1 MSHFGRETLH
11 GVRSF
16 LVTLRPETKD
26 ASMIINPTNR
36 DDIRERAIETTSE
49 IVLKCGNLSV
59 RMDDVAQELSVSK
72 RTLYEIFGS
81 KEELLVEC
89 MKRHI
94 ARMSKIIADEMGREE
109 DVLTVF
115 IKHLEVLIAE
125 SRERDHNKFEDMDKY
140 PKLKK
145 LFHEHLA
152 DMACRMRGFME
163 LGVRQGV
170 FRDDLN
176 MDVLMK
182 SLSAM
187 GTMANKESESGQF
200 RYDEL
205 IDGTIVV
212 LLRGIATPKG
222 MEKLDKY
229 RYKSNNR

>member
-11 GVRSF
+11 GVWSF
-16 LVTLRPETKD
+16 LISLRPETKD

-81 KEELLVEC
+81 KEELLIEC
-89 MKRHI
+89 FKRHT
-94 ARMSKIIADEMGREE
+94 ALMSRTIEDEINREE
-109 DVLTVF
+109 DVLSV
-115 IKHLEVLIAE
+115 IINHLEIILNE
-125 SRERDHNKFEDMDKY
+125 SGETDHNKFSDMDKY
-140 PKLKK
+140 PRLKK
-145 LFHEHLA
+145 IFHEHLA
-152 DMACRMRGFME
+152 DMANRMRGFME

-182 SLSAM
+182 AFSAM
-187 GTMANKESESGQF
+187 GTMANKESNSNLF

-229 RYKSNNR
+229 RYKSNNK

>member
-1 MSHFGRETLH
+1 
-11 GVRSF
+11 
-16 LVTLRPETKD
+16 
-26 ASMIINPTNR
+26 MIINPTNR
-36 DDIRERAIETTSE
+36 DDIRQRAIESTSD
-49 IVLKCGNLSV
+49 IVLRCGNLSV

-81 KEELLVEC
+81 KEELLIEC

-94 ARMSKIIADEMGREE
+94 ARMSRIIADEMGREE

-115 IKHLEVLIAE
+115 IRHLEVLIAE

-182 SLSAM
+182 SFSAM
-187 GTMANKESESGQF
+187 GTMANKESDSGRF

>member
-1 MSHFGRETLH
+1 MSHFGRETLR

-182 SLSAM
+182 SFSAM

>member
-11 GVRSF
+11 GVWSF

-182 SLSAM
+182 SFSAM

>member
-16 LVTLRPETKD
+16 LVSLRPETKD

-182 SLSAM
+182 SFSAM

>member
-1 MSHFGRETLH
+1 
-11 GVRSF
+11 
-16 LVTLRPETKD
+16 
-26 ASMIINPTNR
+26 MIITTSNR
-36 DDIRERAIETTSE
+36 EEIRERAIETTSE
-49 IVLKCGNLSV
+49 IVLRCGNLSV

-81 KEELLVEC
+81 KEELLLEC
-89 MKRHI
+89 MNRHI
-94 ARMSKIIADEMGREE
+94 ARMSKMLEEEIGREE

-115 IKHLEVLIAE
+115 LKHLEVLINE

-152 DMACRMRGFME
+152 DMARRMRGFME
-163 LGVRQGV
+163 LGVKQGV

-182 SLSAM
+182 AFSAM
-187 GTMANKESESGQF
+187 GTMANKEADRGEF

-205 IDGTIVV
+205 IDGTLVV
-212 LLRGIATPKG
+212 LLRGIASPKG
-222 MEKLDKY
+222 MAKLEKY

>member
-1 MSHFGRETLH
+1 
-11 GVRSF
+11 
-16 LVTLRPETKD
+16 
-26 ASMIINPTNR
+26 MIINTSNR
-36 DDIRERAIETTSE
+36 EEIRERAIETTSE
-49 IVLKCGNLSV
+49 IVLRCGNLSV

-81 KEELLVEC
+81 KEELLLEC
-89 MKRHI
+89 MNRHI
-94 ARMSKIIADEMGREE
+94 AHMSKMLEDEIGREE

-115 IKHLEVLIAE
+115 LKHLEVLINE

-145 LFHEHLA
+145 VFHEHLA
-152 DMACRMRGFME
+152 DMARRMRSFME
-163 LGVRQGV
+163 LGVKQGV

-182 SLSAM
+182 AFSAM
-187 GTMANKESESGQF
+187 GTMANKEADKNEF

-205 IDGTIVV
+205 IDGTLVV
-212 LLRGIATPKG
+212 LLRGIASPKG
-222 MEKLDKY
+222 MAKLEKY

>member
-1 MSHFGRETLH
+1 
-11 GVRSF
+11 
-16 LVTLRPETKD
+16 
-26 ASMIINPTNR
+26 MIINTSNR
-36 DDIRERAIETTSE
+36 EEIRERAIETTSE
-49 IVLKCGNLSV
+49 IVLRCGNLSV

-81 KEELLVEC
+81 KEELLLEC
-89 MKRHI
+89 MNRHI
-94 ARMSKIIADEMGREE
+94 ARMSKMLEEEIGREE

-115 IKHLEVLIAE
+115 LKHLEVLINE

-145 LFHEHLA
+145 VFHEHLA
-152 DMACRMRGFME
+152 DMARRMRSFME
-163 LGVRQGV
+163 LGVKQGV

-182 SLSAM
+182 AFSAM
-187 GTMANKESESGQF
+187 GTMANKEADRGEF

-205 IDGTIVV
+205 IDGTLVV
-212 LLRGIATPKG
+212 LLRGIAAPKG
-222 MEKLDKY
+222 MAKLEKY

>member
-1 MSHFGRETLH
+1 
-11 GVRSF
+11 
-16 LVTLRPETKD
+16 
-26 ASMIINPTNR
+26 MIINPSNR
-36 DDIRERAIETTSE
+36 EEIRERAIETTSE
-49 IVLKCGNLSV
+49 IVLRCGNLSV

-81 KEELLVEC
+81 KEELLLEC
-89 MKRHI
+89 MNRHI
-94 ARMSKIIADEMGREE
+94 ARMSKMLEEEIGREE

-115 IKHLEVLIAE
+115 LKHLEVLINE

-152 DMACRMRGFME
+152 DMARRMRGFME
-163 LGVRQGV
+163 LGVKQGV
-170 FRDDLN
+170 FLADLN

-182 SLSAM
+182 AFSAM
-187 GTMANKESESGQF
+187 GTMANKEADRGEF

-205 IDGTIVV
+205 IDGTLVV
-212 LLRGIATPKG
+212 LLRGIASPKG
-222 MEKLDKY
+222 MAKLEKY

>member
-1 MSHFGRETLH
+1 
-11 GVRSF
+11 
-16 LVTLRPETKD
+16 
-26 ASMIINPTNR
+26 MIITTSNR
-36 DDIRERAIETTSE
+36 EEIRERAIETTSE
-49 IVLKCGNLSV
+49 IVLRCGNLSV

-81 KEELLVEC
+81 KEELLLEC
-89 MKRHI
+89 MNRHI
-94 ARMSKIIADEMGREE
+94 ARMSKMLEEEIGREE

-115 IKHLEVLIAE
+115 LKHLEVLINE

-145 LFHEHLA
+145 VFHEHLA
-152 DMACRMRGFME
+152 DMARRMRGFME
-163 LGVRQGV
+163 LGVKQGV

-182 SLSAM
+182 AFSAM
-187 GTMANKESESGQF
+187 GTMANKEADRGEF

-205 IDGTIVV
+205 IDGTLVV
-212 LLRGIATPKG
+212 LLRGIAAPKG
-222 MEKLDKY
+222 MAKLEKY

>member
-1 MSHFGRETLH
+1 
-11 GVRSF
+11 
-16 LVTLRPETKD
+16 
-26 ASMIINPTNR
+26 MIINTSNR
-36 DDIRERAIETTSE
+36 EEIRERAIETTSE
-49 IVLKCGNLSV
+49 IVLRCGNLSV

-81 KEELLVEC
+81 KEELLLEC
-89 MKRHI
+89 MNRHI
-94 ARMSKIIADEMGREE
+94 ARMSKMLEEEIGREE

-115 IKHLEVLIAE
+115 LKHLEVLINE

-145 LFHEHLA
+145 VFHEHLA
-152 DMACRMRGFME
+152 DMARRMRSFME
-163 LGVRQGV
+163 LGVKQGV

-182 SLSAM
+182 AFSAM
-187 GTMANKESESGQF
+187 GTMANKEADRGEF

-205 IDGTIVV
+205 IDGTLVV
-212 LLRGIATPKG
+212 LLRGIASPKG
-222 MEKLDKY
+222 MAKLEKY

>member
-1 MSHFGRETLH
+1 
-11 GVRSF
+11 
-16 LVTLRPETKD
+16 
-26 ASMIINPTNR
+26 MIINPTNR
-36 DDIRERAIETTSE
+36 DDIRERAIETTSD

-125 SRERDHNKFEDMDKY
+125 SRERDHNKFEDIDKY

-182 SLSAM
+182 SFSAM

>member
-1 MSHFGRETLH
+1 
-11 GVRSF
+11 
-16 LVTLRPETKD
+16 
-26 ASMIINPTNR
+26 MIINTSNR
-36 DDIRERAIETTSE
+36 EEIRERAIETTSE
-49 IVLKCGNLSV
+49 IVLRCGNLSV

-81 KEELLVEC
+81 KEDLLLEC
-89 MKRHI
+89 MNRHI
-94 ARMSKIIADEMGREE
+94 TRMSKMLEEEIGREE

-115 IKHLEVLIAE
+115 LKHLEVLINE

-145 LFHEHLA
+145 VFHEHLA
-152 DMACRMRGFME
+152 DMARRMRGFME
-163 LGVRQGV
+163 LGVKQGV

-182 SLSAM
+182 AFSAM
-187 GTMANKESESGQF
+187 GTMANKEADKNEF

-205 IDGTIVV
+205 IDGTLVV
-212 LLRGIATPKG
+212 LLRGIASPKG
-222 MEKLDKY
+222 MAKLEKY

>member
-16 LVTLRPETKD
+16 LVTLRPETND

-182 SLSAM
+182 SFSAM

>member
-1 MSHFGRETLH
+1 
-11 GVRSF
+11 
-16 LVTLRPETKD
+16 
-26 ASMIINPTNR
+26 MIINPTNR

-182 SLSAM
+182 SFSAM

>member
-1 MSHFGRETLH
+1 
-11 GVRSF
+11 
-16 LVTLRPETKD
+16 
-26 ASMIINPTNR
+26 MIINPTNR
-36 DDIRERAIETTSE
+36 DDIRQRAIETTSE

-182 SLSAM
+182 SFSAM

>member
-94 ARMSKIIADEMGREE
+94 ACMSKIIADEMGREE

-182 SLSAM
+182 SFSAM

>member
-1 MSHFGRETLH
+1 MSHFGRKTLH

-36 DDIRERAIETTSE
+36 DDIRERAIETTSD

-176 MDVLMK
+176 RDVLMK
-182 SLSAM
+182 SFSAM

>member
-1 MSHFGRETLH
+1 
-11 GVRSF
+11 
-16 LVTLRPETKD
+16 
-26 ASMIINPTNR
+26 MIIITSNR
-36 DDIRERAIETTSE
+36 EEIRERAIETTSE
-49 IVLKCGNLSV
+49 IVLRCGNLSV

-81 KEELLVEC
+81 KEELLLEC

-94 ARMSKIIADEMGREE
+94 ARMSKMLEEEIGREE

-115 IKHLEVLIAE
+115 LKHLEVLINE

-140 PKLKK
+140 PTLKK
-145 LFHEHLA
+145 VFHEHLA
-152 DMACRMRGFME
+152 DMARRMRGFME

-182 SLSAM
+182 AFSAM
-187 GTMANKESESGQF
+187 GTMANKEADKGEF

-205 IDGTIVV
+205 IDGTLVV
-212 LLRGIATPKG
+212 LLRGIASPKG
-222 MEKLDKY
+222 MAKLEKY

>member
-1 MSHFGRETLH
+1 
-11 GVRSF
+11 
-16 LVTLRPETKD
+16 
-26 ASMIINPTNR
+26 
-36 DDIRERAIETTSE
+36 
-49 IVLKCGNLSV
+49 
-59 RMDDVAQELSVSK
+59 
-72 RTLYEIFGS
+72 
-81 KEELLVEC
+81 
-89 MKRHI
+89 
-94 ARMSKIIADEMGREE
+94 MSKIITDEMGREE

-182 SLSAM
+182 AFSAM
-187 GTMANKESESGQF
+187 GTMANKESNSNLF

-229 RYKSNNR
+229 RYKSNNK

>member
-1 MSHFGRETLH
+1 
-11 GVRSF
+11 
-16 LVTLRPETKD
+16 
-26 ASMIINPTNR
+26 MIINPTNR

-49 IVLKCGNLSV
+49 IVLKSGNLSV

-182 SLSAM
+182 SFSAM

>member
-1 MSHFGRETLH
+1 
-11 GVRSF
+11 
-16 LVTLRPETKD
+16 
-26 ASMIINPTNR
+26 MIINPTNR
-36 DDIRERAIETTSE
+36 DDIRQRAIESTSD
-49 IVLKCGNLSV
+49 IVLRCGNLSV

-81 KEELLVEC
+81 KEELLIEC

-94 ARMSKIIADEMGREE
+94 ARMSRIIADEMGREE

-115 IKHLEVLIAE
+115 IRHLEVLIAE

-182 SLSAM
+182 SFSAM

>member
-182 SLSAM
+182 SFSAM

>member
-1 MSHFGRETLH
+1 
-11 GVRSF
+11 
-16 LVTLRPETKD
+16 
-26 ASMIINPTNR
+26 MIINTSNR
-36 DDIRERAIETTSE
+36 EEIRERAIETTSE
-49 IVLKCGNLSV
+49 IVLRCGNLSV

-81 KEELLVEC
+81 KEELLLEC
-89 MKRHI
+89 MNRHI
-94 ARMSKIIADEMGREE
+94 TRMSKMLEEEIGREE

-115 IKHLEVLIAE
+115 LKHLEVLINE

-145 LFHEHLA
+145 VFHEHLA
-152 DMACRMRGFME
+152 DMARRMRSFME
-163 LGVRQGV
+163 LGVKQGV

-182 SLSAM
+182 AFSAM
-187 GTMANKESESGQF
+187 GTMANKEADKNEF

-205 IDGTIVV
+205 IDGTLVV
-212 LLRGIATPKG
+212 LLRGIAAPKG
-222 MEKLDKY
+222 MAKLEKY

>member
-1 MSHFGRETLH
+1 
-11 GVRSF
+11 
-16 LVTLRPETKD
+16 
-26 ASMIINPTNR
+26 MIINPTNR

-152 DMACRMRGFME
+152 DMANRMRGFME

-182 SLSAM
+182 AFSAM
-187 GTMANKESESGQF
+187 GTMANKESNSNLF

-212 LLRGIATPKG
+212 LLRGISTPKG

-229 RYKSNNR
+229 RYKSNNK

>member
-1 MSHFGRETLH
+1 MSLFGRETLH

-182 SLSAM
+182 SFSAM

>member
-1 MSHFGRETLH
+1 
-11 GVRSF
+11 
-16 LVTLRPETKD
+16 
-26 ASMIINPTNR
+26 MIINPSNR
-36 DDIRERAIETTSE
+36 EEIRERAIEITSE
-49 IVLKCGNLSV
+49 IVLRCGNLSV

-81 KEELLVEC
+81 KEELLLEC
-89 MKRHI
+89 MNRHI
-94 ARMSKIIADEMGREE
+94 ARMSKMLEEEIGREE

-115 IKHLEVLIAE
+115 LKHLEVLINE

-152 DMACRMRGFME
+152 DMARRMRGFME
-163 LGVRQGV
+163 LGVKQGV

-182 SLSAM
+182 AFSAM
-187 GTMANKESESGQF
+187 GTMANKEADKGEF

-205 IDGTIVV
+205 IDGTLVV
-212 LLRGIATPKG
+212 LLRGIASPKG
-222 MEKLDKY
+222 MAKLEKY

>member
-1 MSHFGRETLH
+1 
-11 GVRSF
+11 
-16 LVTLRPETKD
+16 
-26 ASMIINPTNR
+26 MIINPTNR
-36 DDIRERAIETTSE
+36 DDIRQRAIETTSE

-182 SLSAM
+182 SFSAM
-187 GTMANKESESGQF
+187 GTMANKESETGRF

>member
-1 MSHFGRETLH
+1 
-11 GVRSF
+11 
-16 LVTLRPETKD
+16 
-26 ASMIINPTNR
+26 MIINPTNR

-94 ARMSKIIADEMGREE
+94 ACMSKIIADEMGREE

-182 SLSAM
+182 SFSAM

>member
-16 LVTLRPETKD
+16 LVSLRPEIKD
-26 ASMIINPTNR
+26 EFMIINPTNR
-36 DDIRERAIETTSE
+36 DDIRERAIETTSD

-182 SLSAM
+182 SFSAM

>member
-1 MSHFGRETLH
+1 
-11 GVRSF
+11 
-16 LVTLRPETKD
+16 
-26 ASMIINPTNR
+26 MIITTSNR
-36 DDIRERAIETTSE
+36 EEIRERAIETTSE
-49 IVLKCGNLSV
+49 IVLRCGNLSV

-81 KEELLVEC
+81 KEELLLEC

-94 ARMSKIIADEMGREE
+94 AGMSKMLEEEIGREE

-115 IKHLEVLIAE
+115 LKHLEVLINE

-145 LFHEHLA
+145 VFHEHLA
-152 DMACRMRGFME
+152 DMARRMRGFME

-182 SLSAM
+182 AFSAM
-187 GTMANKESESGQF
+187 GTMANKEADKGEF

-205 IDGTIVV
+205 IDGTLVV
-212 LLRGIATPKG
+212 LLRGIASPKG
-222 MEKLDKY
+222 MAKLEKY

>member
-81 KEELLVEC
+81 KDELLVEC

-182 SLSAM
+182 SFSAM